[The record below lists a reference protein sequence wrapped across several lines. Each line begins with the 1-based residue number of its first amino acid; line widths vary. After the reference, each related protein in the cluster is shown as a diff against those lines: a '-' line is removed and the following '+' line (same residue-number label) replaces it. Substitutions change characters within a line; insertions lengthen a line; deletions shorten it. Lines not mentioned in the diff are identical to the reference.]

1 MLNKIKTSK
10 AFAKRTYL
18 NSLKKSLVLF
28 NLLEYTLFM
37 KKSYVAAFYLL
48 ICTLLF
54 SQISVQVEAFRD
66 AMYND
71 PLNGAKMLQEYNKA
85 VESAESALSGYSLYV
100 ELSRCEYYMG
110 RSYFYRENNDL
121 AGKHYDK
128 GLEYAQKALNIKR
141 GADALIMYAENLSQN
156 CAVKPT
162 SYAIANGL
170 SIGGYAKEALKIEK
184 NNAAAM
190 YLLAAQNIYAPA
202 PFHNH
207 KKGIAEMKEILS
219 TSNIKLAKDD
229 EFNVTSSIAYGYI
242 QRKEFDEALPWIEK
256 ALVVYPQNFFALDLK
271 KQITENR

>member
-1 MLNKIKTSK
+1 
-10 AFAKRTYL
+10 
-18 NSLKKSLVLF
+18 
-28 NLLEYTLFM
+28 M
-37 KKSYVAAFYLL
+37 KKTYIVAVYLL
-48 ICTLLF
+48 VSTMLF
-54 SQISVQVEAFRD
+54 SQINPQVEAFRD

-71 PLNGAKMLQEYNKA
+71 PLNEAKMLQEYTKA
-85 VESAESALSGYSLYV
+85 VESVESSLSGYSLYV

-128 GLEYAQKALNIKR
+128 GLEYAQKALDTKR
-141 GADALIMYAENLSQN
+141 GAEALLMYAENLSQN

-170 SIGGYAKEALKIEK
+170 SIGGYAKDALKIEK

-207 KKGIAEMKEILS
+207 RKGIAEMKDILN
-219 TSNIKLAKDD
+219 TPNINLAKDD

-242 QRKEFDEALPWIEK
+242 QRKEYDEALPWIEK

-271 KQITENR
+271 QQIIENR